1 MIKHE
6 RWHIAVAFGVG
17 AVLIV
22 APVVLVAVLYALD
35 KMEPRWYMYL
45 IFIPVGIFSVVRGF
59 MFLADNRN
67 IKMLQ
72 TQGVKVKGKY
82 LSHGTNHGD
91 RNPVYYVRYSFED
104 ENGQTVLATSPAQY
118 TWEQA
123 LAFRAAQE
131 FTVLYKNGKY
141 MIGEDAARLF
151 EKHFDDV
158 TKLKQAYNE
167 AFNIVY
173 RDMIEEAQ
181 AQMNRRTGAAQEGE
195 AQGEQ
200 AQADEAQGEQAQED
214 EDLGKKRNKR
224 QRSRRKSLCRAK
236 ASRAKKLASKRAPH
250 KRAKAG
256 KIPLRRKVK
265 NNKSKIWTKRR
276 RFI

>member
-59 MFLADNRN
+59 MFLVDNRN

-82 LSHGTNHGD
+82 LSHGNNHGD

-181 AQMNRRTGAAQEGE
+181 AQMNRRTGAAQGDESQGEQAQEGE

-200 AQADEAQGEQAQED
+200 AQAGEEPREEAEQAAAEQAQE
-214 EDLGKKRNKR
+214 
-224 QRSRRKSLCRAK
+224 
-236 ASRAKKLASKRAPH
+236 
-250 KRAKAG
+250 
-256 KIPLRRKVK
+256 PLQGEGEQGEETREQEGADQEGEGGQDTSPPKGEE
-265 NNKSKIWTKRR
+265 
-276 RFI
+276 

>member
-59 MFLADNRN
+59 MFLVDNRN

-82 LSHGTNHGD
+82 LSHGNNHGD

-181 AQMNRRTGAAQEGE
+181 AQMNRRTGAAQEDE
-195 AQGEQ
+195 SQGEQ
-200 AQADEAQGEQAQED
+200 AQAGEEPREEAEQAAAEQAQE
-214 EDLGKKRNKR
+214 
-224 QRSRRKSLCRAK
+224 
-236 ASRAKKLASKRAPH
+236 
-250 KRAKAG
+250 
-256 KIPLRRKVK
+256 PLQGEGEQGEETREQEGAAQEGEGGQDTSPPKGEE
-265 NNKSKIWTKRR
+265 
-276 RFI
+276 

>member
-22 APVVLVAVLYALD
+22 APVVLLAVLYALD

-82 LSHGTNHGD
+82 LSHGNNHGD

-104 ENGQTVLATSPAQY
+104 ENGQTMLATSPAQY

-181 AQMNRRTGAAQEGE
+181 AQMNRRTGAAQGDESQGEQAQEGE

-200 AQADEAQGEQAQED
+200 TQAGEEPREEAEQAAAEQAQE
-214 EDLGKKRNKR
+214 
-224 QRSRRKSLCRAK
+224 
-236 ASRAKKLASKRAPH
+236 
-250 KRAKAG
+250 
-256 KIPLRRKVK
+256 PLQGEGEQGEETREQEGAAQEGEGEEYTSPPKGEE
-265 NNKSKIWTKRR
+265 
-276 RFI
+276 